1 MTDRALVFSKASRV
15 RGRLARIRDGL
26 SRAVKLFASAKP
38 GIDQIEAFL
47 AEVTSWVERSGDV
60 G

>member
-1 MTDRALVFSKASRV
+1 MRKGT
-15 RGRLARIRDGL
+15 RLRNLIAHAYGDID
-26 SRAVKLFASAKP
+26 AVKLFASAKP